1 MPSQNRGSK
10 TVGFGRL
17 FRWSD
22 SAKKAPGARSITRV
36 LFLLSIGTL
45 ISLIGQTSVAPQANG
60 LYFGTGYNAAV
71 AGNAGGGNQNG
82 VNACATDMVAV
93 GVGLTVNGSSPG
105 FGVYCRAIGPDGQL
119 VAQDQSSAANTTA
132 VGGGSN
138 KVFCPAGKVVTG
150 ISFIIWTNVAIRC
163 ATPPSLSDNSALI
176 WFTAT
181 TSNPASTNC
190 SANGIVAGFFT
201 RTGAWTDAIGAYCL
215 PYSLNTVSYNV
226 NGGSGTAPT
235 SQTQTA
241 PAQYLTIA
249 TYTGTRTRFTL
260 SG

>member
-10 TVGFGRL
+10 TVGFGRP
-17 FRWSD
+17 FPWSLL
-22 SAKKAPGARSITRV
+22 ARKASGASSLTRV

-45 ISLIGQTSVAPQANG
+45 VALIGQTSVAPQANG

-132 VGGGSN
+132 IGGGSN

-150 ISFIIWTNVAIRC
+150 ISL
-163 ATPPSLSDNSALI
+163 SLI
-176 WFTAT
+176 H
-181 TSNPASTNC
+181 
-190 SANGIVAGFFT
+190 I
-201 RTGAWTDAIGAYCL
+201 
-215 PYSLNTVSYNV
+215 
-226 NGGSGTAPT
+226 
-235 SQTQTA
+235 
-241 PAQYLTIA
+241 
-249 TYTGTRTRFTL
+249 
-260 SG
+260 